1 MYVLNEGSVF
11 VVPSIRKAFALG
23 RPPVTLIAEFCPGRQ

>member
-11 VVPSIRKAFALG
+11 VVPSTRNAFAPG
-23 RPPVTLIAEFCPGRQ
+23 RPPVTLMAEF